1 MLMMIR
7 YILFLLLLIVNY
19 KVWADNDPILHFNF
33 NEASGTP
40 YVTELVKN
48 TQFPLSHIF
57 LSPERIQAVSGTALK
72 MDGYSTYGQYT
83 YQIDEVSRQM
93 TIEAWYATE
102 AFSPSTNANRTII
115 EGAALISQMTS
126 NAGFALKIGSYGNI
140 SLDFYADG
148 KKYEVT
154 TAGSISKY
162 VWNHIV
168 ATINLD
174 AQEAQI
180 FVNGILWQKA
190 SLDMHNALSFADAPM
205 YIGRHSSTELIEGFN
220 ITTLNGAI
228 DDLQV
233 FDVSMSDAEVI
244 NRYKALAPEIAPEIT
259 FADFE
264 TENYGNWTVIGNAFG
279 AGPSGGSLEGQLPV
293 EGYRGSKLVNSFHGG
308 DGTQGKLT
316 SPGFTIGHGLIKLLV
331 GGGNHP
337 GKAEVRLLVNGTTV
351 RTATGTNSETLTE
364 SVWDVGEFIGET
376 AKIEIVDSVTGGW
389 GHILIDHIVFTE
401 EQELLPADL
410 FFDPAVRHAGDHLR
424 PQYHAMPV
432 TSWTNEPYGLT
443 YYNGKYHLF
452 FQKNPNGLWLH
463 FMHWGHLSSPDLVHW
478 QEEKIALAPSPGFD
492 DFGIWSGTTI
502 KDHNGVPMIFYTGVD
517 LGRAGIGVA
526 FPKDEDL
533 VEWEKYSNNPI
544 IPQAP
549 GGFLDFRDPY
559 VWEDNGTYYMIVGTG
574 LPNEGGGVLPTY
586 KSTDLINW
594 SRITNLYGSKEVSES
609 GFFWEMPLFYPLND
623 QGEYILAVTPL
634 YPGKPA
640 NVIYWIG
647 KWEGEKFTPYD
658 ETPKLLE
665 PVRDNM
671 LAPAIGMDEEGRIVY
686 IGIVPENRNVAD
698 QLAAGWRQTFSLP
711 RVIRLLEDFSIGQYP
726 HPNLCRLRQNEI
738 TIIDRKITENSGD
751 NFPEFSGNQVNL
763 SFNVKADSA
772 SKFTLQLLKN
782 EEGNQNTSFTFDL
795 SSNKITLDTR
805 FAHSQAAEKEFKTFD
820 YVFDYKEEIDIE
832 VFIDHSIVE
841 VFVDNLLVISARVYP
856 SETSLGVDLIT
867 NQGEVNVV
875 KAQQWTMQNMAN
887 VSSAAICE
895 PSFLPTEFRKKPE
908 EPIINGL
915 KKNDDTKAVNIY
927 PNPAK
932 ESIHVEL
939 LDYIGPY
946 EVLITAMD
954 GAVIRRIENQTA
966 REINISGIA
975 KGIYIVQVK
984 GKSFSEYLKIL
995 IQ

>member
-1 MLMMIR
+1 MTR
-7 YILFLLLLIVNY
+7 YILFIFLFIAHF
-19 KVWADNDPILHFNF
+19 KVWASHGPILHFNF

-40 YVTELVKN
+40 YTTEQVKN
-48 TQFPLSHIF
+48 TQFPLNNIF
-57 LSPERIQAVSGTALK
+57 NSPERIQAVSGSALRL
-72 MDGYSTYGQYT
+72 DGYSTYGEND
-83 YQIDEVSRQM
+83 YQIEVSRQM
-93 TIEAWYATE
+93 TIEAWYATD
-102 AFSPSTNANRTII
+102 AFSPSTNANRNMI
-115 EGAALISQMTS
+115 EGAAIISQITS
-126 NAGFALKIGSYGNI
+126 TAGFSLEIGSYGNV
-140 SLDFYADG
+140 SLDFHADG

-154 TAGSISKY
+154 TSGSITKY

-168 ATINLD
+168 ATIDLD
-174 AQEAQI
+174 AQQAKI
-180 FVNGILWQKA
+180 YVNGTLWKKTD
-190 SLDMHNALSFADAPM
+190 LDVHNALSFAEATM
-205 YIGRHSSTELIEGFN
+205 YIGRHNSTELIEGFN

-233 FDVSMSDAEVI
+233 FDVSMSGSEVI
-244 NRYKALAPEIAPEIT
+244 DRYEALAPKIAPEVI

-264 TENYGNWTVIGNAFG
+264 TESYETWTVIGNAFG

-308 DGTQGKLT
+308 DASQGKLT
-316 SPGFTIGHGLIKLLV
+316 SPNFTIDYGLIKLLV

-337 GKAEVRLLVNGTTV
+337 GKAEARLLVDGVVV
-351 RTATGTNSETLTE
+351 RSATGTNSETLVE
-364 SVWDVGEFIGET
+364 RIWNVEEFLGKT
-376 AKIEIVDSVTGGW
+376 GKIEIIDSVTSGW
-389 GHILIDHIVFTE
+389 GHVLVDHIVFTE
-401 EQELLPADL
+401 EQELLPAAL
-410 FFDPAVRHAGDHLR
+410 SFDPEVRHAGDHLR

-492 DFGIWSGTTI
+492 NFGVWSGTTI
-502 KDHNGVPMIFYTGVD
+502 KDHNDLPVIVYTGVN
-517 LGRAGIGVA
+517 LEKAGIGIA
-526 FPKDEDL
+526 FPKDDDL
-533 VEWEKYSNNPI
+533 IEWEKYGNNPI
-544 IPQAP
+544 IPQVP
-549 GGFLDFRDPY
+549 GGFLDFRDPF
-559 VWEDNGTYYMIVGTG
+559 VWKDNGNYYMIVGAG
-574 LPNEGGGVLPTY
+574 LHNEGGGILPTY

-594 SRITNLYGSKEVSES
+594 TRITNLYGSREVDES

-623 QGEYILAVTPL
+623 QGDYILAVTPL
-634 YPGKPA
+634 YSGKPA

-647 KWEGEKFTPYD
+647 KWENEKFTPYD
-658 ETPKLLE
+658 KTPKLFE

-671 LAPAIGMDEEGRIVY
+671 LAPAIGTDEEGRIVY

-711 RVIRLLEDFSIGQYP
+711 RVIRLLEDASIGQYP
-726 HPNLCRLRQNEI
+726 HPNLCRLRQDEI
-738 TIIDRKITENSGD
+738 TVVDRKIAKNSD
-751 NFPEFSGNQVNL
+751 ANFPEFGGNQINL

-805 FAHSQAAEKEFKTFD
+805 FAHSQAAEKEYKTFD
-820 YVFDYKEEIDIE
+820 YVFDHKKEIGIE

-841 VFVDNLLVISARVYP
+841 VFIDNLLVISARVYP
-856 SETSLGVDLIT
+856 SETSLGVDLTT
-867 NQGEVNVV
+867 NRGEVNVV
-875 KAQQWTMQNMAN
+875 KAQQWTMQNMTNA
-887 VSSAAICE
+887 SSTAVCE

-908 EPIINGL
+908 EPIISGF
-915 KKNDDTKAVNIY
+915 KKKDDTKAVNIY

-932 ESIHVEL
+932 ESIHIEL
-939 LDYIGPY
+939 LDYYAEPY

-954 GAVIRRIENQTA
+954 GAVIRRIKNQTA

-975 KGIYIVQVK
+975 QGIYIVQVK